1 MLKNAK
7 HADYVC
13 YVQELRGAY
22 GAGFRSGGGGMFG
35 SLEGR
40 LVGYLNLKPQSFLCL
55 RVSASN
61 KNDLC
66 VPI

>member
-1 MLKNAK
+1 MLKNGK

-22 GAGFRSGGGGMFG
+22 GAGFRRVGGMFG
-35 SLEGR
+35 SLGGR
-40 LVGYLNLKPQSFLCL
+40 LVSYLNLKPQSFLCL